1 MVSLRKPR
9 RPNIDA
15 TSRTINK
22 QLSSRRQNVV
32 RQAAIEALQDKGP
45 NFAEVKYLPLDSA
58 SPIIIQASDL
68 VDGLTILGIRTTGAV
83 SVELPIEANDK
94 NRVIVKDERGT
105 AAADNITV
113 TVT

>member
-22 QLSSRRQNVV
+22 QSSSRGQNIV

-45 NFAEVKYLPLDSA
+45 NFALVKYLPLDSA
-58 SPIIIQASDL
+58 SPLIIAPSDL
-68 VDGLTILGIRTTGAV
+68 VDGLTVIGVRTTGVVA
-83 SVELPIEANDK
+83 VELPIEANDK
-94 NRVIVKDERGT
+94 QRVIVKDERGT
-105 AAADNITV
+105 AGTDNITV